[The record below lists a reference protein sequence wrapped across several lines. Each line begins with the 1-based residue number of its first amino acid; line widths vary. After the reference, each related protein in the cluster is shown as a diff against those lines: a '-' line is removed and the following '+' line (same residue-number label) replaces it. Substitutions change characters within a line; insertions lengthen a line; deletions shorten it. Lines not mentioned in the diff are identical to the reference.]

1 MCTENNNNN
10 NLYWH
15 KYRSSSSLLNSI
27 LQCTVSLGLSQL
39 WLYALYSTHYK
50 CMGWNKAHTQLKL
63 KQNMYNEKKKKEKRK
78 RKSTEIRKL
87 EREKCQTIWLSWWGY
102 RWISARL
109 QQLQCVSNGV
119 TATPHRAIN
128 AMVTGMITVLQVYFI
143 IMYIIMKHYQI
154 WINIR

>member
-1 MCTENNNNN
+1 MT
-10 NLYWH
+10 
-15 KYRSSSSLLNSI
+15 KYRSSSSWLNSI

-63 KQNMYNEKKKKEKRK
+63 KPNVYNEKKKERKRKEK

-87 EREKCQTIWLSWWGY
+87 EREKCQTIWLSWWRY
-102 RWISARL
+102 RWISAWL

-119 TATPHRAIN
+119 TAAPHQAIN

-143 IMYIIMKHYQI
+143 VMHIIMKQ
-154 WINIR
+154 WNNIKSE